1 MEKQMTITQVRDSLG
16 DVVDDVQHQNNR
28 YMILRH
34 GKPAAVIVPLHVYE
48 SWQSNRER
56 LFGLIEQMRSA
67 AGDADPD
74 EVMQLVL
81 EAQQATRDE
90 TNER

>member
-1 MEKQMTITQVRDSLG
+1 MEKQMTITQVRDTIG
-16 DVVDDVQHQNNR
+16 DVVDEVQHRNNR

-34 GKPAAVIVPLHVYE
+34 GKPVAVIVPLHVYE

-56 LFGLIEQMRSA
+56 LFSLIEQMQA
-67 AGDADPD
+67 ASGDSDPD

-81 EAQQATRDE
+81 EVQQAVR
-90 TNER
+90 NESGER

>member
-1 MEKQMTITQVRDSLG
+1 MEKQMTITQVRDAIG
-16 DVVDDVQHQNNR
+16 DVVDEVQHRNNR
-28 YMILRH
+28 YIILRH

-56 LFGLIEQMRSA
+56 LFSLIEQMRSA
-67 AGDADPD
+67 AGDTDPE

-81 EAQQATRDE
+81 EAQQATHNESDE
-90 TNER
+90 R

>member
-1 MEKQMTITQVRDSLG
+1 MFMEKRITITQLRDSFAE
-16 DVVDDVQHQNNR
+16 VVDEVQYQNSR
-28 YMILRH
+28 YLILRH
-34 GKPAAVIVPLHVYE
+34 GKPVAVIVPLHVYE

-74 EVMQLVL
+74 QIMQLVL
-81 EAQQATRDE
+81 EAQQTTRH
-90 TNER
+90 

>member
-1 MEKQMTITQVRDSLG
+1 MTCI
-16 DVVDDVQHQNNR
+16 
-28 YMILRH
+28 
-34 GKPAAVIVPLHVYE
+34 KPVAVIVPLHVYE

-74 EVMQLVL
+74 QIMQLVL
-81 EAQQATRDE
+81 EAQQTTRH
-90 TNER
+90 

>member
-1 MEKQMTITQVRDSLG
+1 MEKQMTITQVREALG
-16 DVVDDVQHQNNR
+16 DVVDEVQYQNNR
-28 YMILRH
+28 YVIMRH

-48 SWQSNRER
+48 SWQTNRER

-74 EVMQLVL
+74 EIMQLVL
-81 EAQQATRDE
+81 EAQQATRSE
-90 TNER
+90 SGE

>member
-1 MEKQMTITQVRDSLG
+1 MEKQMTITQVRDAIG
-16 DVVDDVQHQNNR
+16 DVIDEVQHRNNR
-28 YMILRH
+28 YIILRH

-56 LFGLIEQMRSA
+56 LFNLIEQMRSA
-67 AGDADPD
+67 AGDTDPE

-90 TNER
+90 SSER

>member
-1 MEKQMTITQVRDSLG
+1 MEKQMTITQVRDAIG
-16 DVVDDVQHQNNR
+16 DVIDEVQHRNNR
-28 YMILRH
+28 YIILRH

-56 LFGLIEQMRSA
+56 LFNLIEQMRSA
-67 AGDADPD
+67 AGDTDPE

-90 TNER
+90 NSER